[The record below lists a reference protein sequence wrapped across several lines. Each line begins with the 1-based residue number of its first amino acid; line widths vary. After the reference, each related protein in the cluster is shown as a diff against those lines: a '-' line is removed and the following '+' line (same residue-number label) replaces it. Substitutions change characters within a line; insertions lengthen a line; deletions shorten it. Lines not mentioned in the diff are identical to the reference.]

1 MRRPR
6 VRDASAV
13 QGMYLTMGFAVAA
26 FFPFLALYLRD
37 DHGLDESQIGVVLA
51 LTAASS
57 MVANPIWGHL
67 SDTRIGRLTALQV
80 GLAGSAVAAFML
92 NAATAV
98 PAITL
103 LMVAQAFFM
112 DAQEPNVDA
121 IALEHL
127 GEGRMS
133 DYGRIRGWSSLTY
146 ASGCLLFGAVL
157 QRFGIG
163 WAMPLYATS
172 TLFVLAW
179 STTVIRDHPHV
190 LERHGRMGS
199 VGAVFRHAP
208 RFWGFLVA
216 AVLVW
221 TGFNA
226 AWNFIGPR
234 IEDQGGG
241 PFLIGLGTALG
252 GVMEVPVMRSS
263 SRLQRRFG
271 LRKVYMAG
279 CIVYGLT
286 FLLWGSVSDPTILSV
301 TGHVNELESAQASCS
316 PREWWSWAGS
326 CRARSTRRG
335 TPSDRWCRSGS
346 DRSSGPGSGGSC
358 TNTWEPGRSTSAPAC
373 SRSARRSSLGSRS
386 RRPPS
391 ASPTWGTDMA
401 PTCRF
406 AEDPWP
412 LPRWAAHVGKRGT
425 DG

>member
-1 MRRPR
+1 MHRPR

-13 QGMYLTMGFAVAA
+13 QGVYLTIGLSIAA

-37 DHGLDESQIGVVLA
+37 AHGLDESQIGVLLA
-51 LTAASS
+51 CMAAAR
-57 MVANPIWGHL
+57 MLANPLWGHL
-67 SDTRIGRLTALQV
+67 SDTRIGRLTALQI
-80 GLAGSAVAAFML
+80 GLAGSAAAAFML
-92 NAATAV
+92 NAAAAV

-112 DAQEPNVDA
+112 DAQEPNIDA

-127 GEGRMS
+127 GEDRMS

-157 QRFGIG
+157 QRYGIR
-163 WAMPLYATS
+163 WAMPLYAIS
-172 TLFVLAW
+172 TLLVLAW
-179 STTVIRDHPHV
+179 STTVVRDRPHA
-190 LERHGRMGS
+190 LERHGRLGS

-208 RFWGFLVA
+208 RFWGFLAA

-252 GVMEVPVMRSS
+252 GVVEVPVMRRS

-271 LRKVYMAG
+271 LRRVYMAG

-286 FLLWGSVSDPTILSV
+286 FLLWGSVSDPTVLSV
-301 TGHVNELESAQASCS
+301 LAVFEGIGFSLLFTTGVVIVGRLLPRSLYSTGNAVGQMVSFGIGPILGAGLGGFVYQHLGARTLYLSACVLALGAALVA
-316 PREWWSWAGS
+316 WFAL
-326 CRARSTRRG
+326 G
-335 TPSDRWCRSGS
+335 TPALSEAD
-346 DRSSGPGSGGSC
+346 
-358 TNTWEPGRSTSAPAC
+358 
-373 SRSARRSSLGSRS
+373 
-386 RRPPS
+386 
-391 ASPTWGTDMA
+391 
-401 PTCRF
+401 
-406 AEDPWP
+406 
-412 LPRWAAHVGKRGT
+412 VGH
-425 DG
+425 

>member
-1 MRRPR
+1 MHRPR

-13 QGMYLTMGFAVAA
+13 QGVYLTIGLAIAA

-37 DHGLDESQIGVVLA
+37 AHGLDETQIGVVLA
-51 LTAASS
+51 SMAAAR
-57 MVANPIWGHL
+57 MVANPLWGHL
-67 SDTRIGRLTALQV
+67 SDTRIGRLTALQI
-80 GLAGSAVAAFML
+80 GLAGSAVAAFIL
-92 NAATAV
+92 NAAAAL

-112 DAQEPNVDA
+112 DAQEPNIDA

-127 GEGRMS
+127 GEDRMS

-146 ASGCLLFGAVL
+146 ASGCLLFGAIL

-163 WAMPLYATS
+163 WAMPLYAIS
-172 TLFVLAW
+172 TLLVLAW
-179 STTVIRDHPHV
+179 STTVVRDRPHV
-190 LERHGRMGS
+190 LERHGRLGS

-252 GVMEVPVMRSS
+252 GVVEVPVMRSS

-271 LRKVYMAG
+271 LRLVYMAG

-286 FLLWGSVSDPTILSV
+286 FLLWGSISDPTMLSLLAV
-301 TGHVNELESAQASCS
+301 FEGIGFSLLFTTGVVIV
-316 PREWWSWAGS
+316 
-326 CRARSTRRG
+326 
-335 TPSDRWCRSGS
+335 
-346 DRSSGPGSGGSC
+346 
-358 TNTWEPGRSTSAPAC
+358 GR
-373 SRSARRSSLGSRS
+373 L
-386 RRPPS
+386 
-391 ASPTWGTDMA
+391 
-401 PTCRF
+401 
-406 AEDPWP
+406 
-412 LPRWAAHVGKRGT
+412 LPRSLYSTGNAVGQMVSFGIGPILGAGLGGFVYQHLGARTLYLSACVLALGAALVAWFALATPALSEPDVGH
-425 DG
+425 